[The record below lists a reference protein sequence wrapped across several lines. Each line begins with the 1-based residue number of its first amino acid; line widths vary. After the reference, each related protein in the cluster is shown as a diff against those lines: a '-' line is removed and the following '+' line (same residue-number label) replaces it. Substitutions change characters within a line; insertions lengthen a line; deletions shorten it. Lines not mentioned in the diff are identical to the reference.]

1 MCVMTA
7 PMEGTMGSVALVASA
22 LGPGW
27 QEKKKQQESCLDLEC
42 MQDLCKMYAG
52 NF

>member
-7 PMEGTMGSVALVASA
+7 PMEGTKGKVAMVSSSLR
-22 LGPGW
+22 PGW
-27 QEKKKQQESCLDLEC
+27 QEKKKQRESCLDLEC

-52 NF
+52 DF